1 MVGTHPSS
9 FMIAPPVQ
17 DACSAPTARRSV
29 LRRPTPPRLQSVDR
43 LDRARCF
50 SLNDVHSRRDHE
62 RAQGRRPANIKAMA
76 ATGRNGVSNADE
88 RTRRARSA
96 RPSADKCITF
106 RINGRSADELRLAQ
120 VRMPTG
126 AGAMM
131 ILQVHLPRDGPA
143 HGRVGHP
150 ILRCVRQTPRV
161 RWIAHRACSLGG
173 RHISKRLRDSKQK
186 SRFGQRGDSRF
197 RVPSHE
203 RGCRRRQGTDCAQL
217 VVRGV
222 VDAGSCPLN

>member
-1 MVGTHPSS
+1 MYPKLMSS
-9 FMIAPPVQ
+9 EGACICCSLGRLRSADRRQGYAVHAALAAVRRALVSGSRRVQCSNCAPLL
-17 DACSAPTARRSV
+17 PTKTNS
-29 LRRPTPPRLQSVDR
+29 TPLQSVDR

-96 RPSADKCITF
+96 RPSADKCITL

-150 ILRCVRQTPRV
+150 YLGASVRPRV
-161 RWIAHRACSLGG
+161 CGG
-173 RHISKRLRDSKQK
+173 
-186 SRFGQRGDSRF
+186 
-197 RVPSHE
+197 
-203 RGCRRRQGTDCAQL
+203 
-217 VVRGV
+217 
-222 VDAGSCPLN
+222 

>member
-1 MVGTHPSS
+1 MDCAFGLRNASKLLHDRTSGSPLKTR
-9 FMIAPPVQ
+9 A
-17 DACSAPTARRSV
+17 V
-29 LRRPTPPRLQSVDR
+29 LQLRAVPLRRRPTPPRLQSVYR

-126 AGAMM
+126 AGAKM

-150 ILRCVRQTPRV
+150 ILRCAGRPACAVDSASSVFAGRA
-161 RWIAHRACSLGG
+161 AHLEEVTR
-173 RHISKRLRDSKQK
+173 
-186 SRFGQRGDSRF
+186 
-197 RVPSHE
+197 
-203 RGCRRRQGTDCAQL
+203 
-217 VVRGV
+217 
-222 VDAGSCPLN
+222 

>member
-17 DACSAPTARRSV
+17 DACSAPTARRSAP
-29 LRRPTPPRLQSVDR
+29 RRPTPPRLQSVDP

-50 SLNDVHSRRDHE
+50 SLNDVHSRREHE

-143 HGRVGHP
+143 HGRVGHL
-150 ILRCVRQTPRV
+150 ILRCVRQTPCV

-186 SRFGQRGDSRF
+186 SRFGQRDDSLF

>member
-1 MVGTHPSS
+1 MLQLRAVP
-9 FMIAPPVQ
+9 I
-17 DACSAPTARRSV
+17 R
-29 LRRPTPPRLQSVDR
+29 RRPTPPRLQSVDR

-50 SLNDVHSRRDHE
+50 SLNEVHSRRDHE

-126 AGAMM
+126 AGAKMT
-131 ILQVHLPRDGPA
+131 LQVHLPRDGPA

-150 ILRCVRQTPRV
+150 ILRCVRQTPCV

-186 SRFGQRGDSRF
+186 SRFGQRDDSLFRGNTKGDAEDARAQTAHNSWYGGWWTQGPA
-197 RVPSHE
+197 PSI
-203 RGCRRRQGTDCAQL
+203 R
-217 VVRGV
+217 
-222 VDAGSCPLN
+222 

>member
-1 MVGTHPSS
+1 
-9 FMIAPPVQ
+9 MIAPPVQ
-17 DACSAPTARRSV
+17 DACSAPTARRSAP
-29 LRRPTPPRLQSVDR
+29 RRPTPPRLQSVDR

-126 AGAMM
+126 AGAK
-131 ILQVHLPRDGPA
+131 IKLQVHLPRDGPA

-150 ILRCVRQTPRV
+150 ILRCVRQTPCV

-186 SRFGQRGDSRF
+186 SRFGQRDDSLF

>member
-1 MVGTHPSS
+1 MVLGLYGTGAVPRS
-9 FMIAPPVQ
+9 FMIAPPASRRVQ
-17 DACSAPTARRSV
+17 CSNCAP
-29 LRRPTPPRLQSVDR
+29 LLPTKTNSTPLQSVDR

-150 ILRCVRQTPRV
+150 YIGASVRHRV
-161 RWIAHRACSLGG
+161 CGG
-173 RHISKRLRDSKQK
+173 
-186 SRFGQRGDSRF
+186 
-197 RVPSHE
+197 
-203 RGCRRRQGTDCAQL
+203 
-217 VVRGV
+217 
-222 VDAGSCPLN
+222 

>member
-1 MVGTHPSS
+1 MAVVVALAAEHAWHWSL
-9 FMIAPPVQ
+9 VQ
-17 DACSAPTARRSV
+17 DACSAPTARRSAP
-29 LRRPTPPRLQSVDR
+29 RRPTPPRLQSVDR

-62 RAQGRRPANIKAMA
+62 RAQGRRPANIKTMA

-126 AGAMM
+126 AGAKI

-150 ILRCVRQTPRV
+150 YLGASVRPRV
-161 RWIAHRACSLGG
+161 CGG
-173 RHISKRLRDSKQK
+173 
-186 SRFGQRGDSRF
+186 
-197 RVPSHE
+197 
-203 RGCRRRQGTDCAQL
+203 
-217 VVRGV
+217 
-222 VDAGSCPLN
+222 

>member
-1 MVGTHPSS
+1 MYPKLMSSEGACICCSLGRLRSAEAEEECAGRGCSHERQVVVCLQTAAPHP
-9 FMIAPPVQ
+9 V
-17 DACSAPTARRSV
+17 
-29 LRRPTPPRLQSVDR
+29 PTPSRPQRRVQCSNCAPLRAPKTNSTPLQSVDR

-150 ILRCVRQTPRV
+150 ILS
-161 RWIAHRACSLGG
+161 RADKFPFPKHTFL
-173 RHISKRLRDSKQK
+173 L
-186 SRFGQRGDSRF
+186 
-197 RVPSHE
+197 
-203 RGCRRRQGTDCAQL
+203 L
-217 VVRGV
+217 
-222 VDAGSCPLN
+222 

>member
-1 MVGTHPSS
+1 MSESACRQLTPILCRH
-9 FMIAPPVQ
+9 Q
-17 DACSAPTARRSV
+17 RDLKDACSAPTARRSAP
-29 LRRPTPPRLQSVDR
+29 RRPTPPRLQSVDR

-126 AGAMM
+126 AGAK
-131 ILQVHLPRDGPA
+131 ITLQVHLPRDGPA

-173 RHISKRLRDSKQK
+173 RHISKRLRDSKQR
-186 SRFGQRGDSRF
+186 SRFG
-197 RVPSHE
+197 
-203 RGCRRRQGTDCAQL
+203 RREL
-217 VVRGV
+217 P
-222 VDAGSCPLN
+222 PLS

>member
-1 MVGTHPSS
+1 MRRTEVLSR
-9 FMIAPPVQ
+9 APRRSLLADRMTPILCRHHRDLK
-17 DACSAPTARRSV
+17 DACSAPTARRSAP
-29 LRRPTPPRLQSVDR
+29 RRPTPPRLQSVDR

-50 SLNDVHSRRDHE
+50 SLNDVHSRREHE

-96 RPSADKCITF
+96 RPSADKCSTF

-126 AGAMM
+126 AGAKM

-150 ILRCVRQTPRV
+150 YLGASVRPRV
-161 RWIAHRACSLGG
+161 CGG
-173 RHISKRLRDSKQK
+173 
-186 SRFGQRGDSRF
+186 
-197 RVPSHE
+197 
-203 RGCRRRQGTDCAQL
+203 
-217 VVRGV
+217 
-222 VDAGSCPLN
+222 